1 MNFLLDKMRAMDNS
15 REELKLLN
23 GSDNSSIILL
33 FANMKHQSN
42 SNAEDTVA
50 TFKCRG

>member
-1 MNFLLDKMRAMDNS
+1 MDFLLDKMRAMDNS
-15 REELKLLN
+15 
-23 GSDNSSIILL
+23 SIILL
-33 FANMKHQSN
+33 LANMKHQSN